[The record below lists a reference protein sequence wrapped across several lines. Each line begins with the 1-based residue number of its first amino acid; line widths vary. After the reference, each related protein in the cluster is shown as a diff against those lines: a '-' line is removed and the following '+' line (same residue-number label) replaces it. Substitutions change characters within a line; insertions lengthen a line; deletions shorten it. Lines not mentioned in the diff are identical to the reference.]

1 MGLIRSYR
9 MNLYFVIS
17 IAAISDEA
25 RRMKKKGHPNIPDF
39 SAKRVV
45 PLTADTK
52 VPKVQPPPPTPQ
64 QGVKP
69 HATSKKSG
77 RRGS

>member
-1 MGLIRSYR
+1 
-9 MNLYFVIS
+9 
-17 IAAISDEA
+17 
-25 RRMKKKGHPNIPDF
+25 MKKKGHPQIPDF
-39 SAKRVV
+39 ATKRPV
-45 PLTADTK
+45 PVTTDAK
-52 VPKVQPPPPTPQ
+52 VPKVHPPAPMPQ

>member
-1 MGLIRSYR
+1 MIDVYLNR
-9 MNLYFVIS
+9 N
-17 IAAISDEA
+17 E
-25 RRMKKKGHPNIPDF
+25 RMKRKGHPNIPDF
-39 SAKRVV
+39 ATRKPA
-45 PLTADTK
+45 PLTTDTK
-52 VPKVQPPPPTPQ
+52 VPKVHPPPPMPQ

>member
-1 MGLIRSYR
+1 MR
-9 MNLYFVIS
+9 
-17 IAAISDEA
+17 
-25 RRMKKKGHPNIPDF
+25 KKGHPNIPDF
-39 SAKRVV
+39 STKRVV

-52 VPKVQPPPPTPQ
+52 VPKVQPPPPMPQ
-64 QGVKP
+64 QGAKP

>member
-1 MGLIRSYR
+1 
-9 MNLYFVIS
+9 
-17 IAAISDEA
+17 
-25 RRMKKKGHPNIPDF
+25 MKKKGHSNIPDF
-39 SAKRVV
+39 STKRVV

-52 VPKVQPPPPTPQ
+52 LPKVHPPQPTSQ

>member
-1 MGLIRSYR
+1 
-9 MNLYFVIS
+9 MNQ
-17 IAAISDEA
+17 E
-25 RRMKKKGHPNIPDF
+25 RGMKKKGHPNIPDF
-39 SAKRVV
+39 STKRVV

-52 VPKVQPPPPTPQ
+52 VLKVHPPPPTPQ